1 MTLDWLNSKWM
12 EPFISLRALYQ
23 FGPNPIRTSKV
34 AKQVAKTLEEHG
46 WLSRVKQPVFLGSI
60 RQMKHGKLSERRT
73 FYASVLALQVG
84 DGAEDERINKAVS
97 NIERELFAQVS
108 GLEIFAERVGLS
120 LERLLAFSMAL
131 ENDLVKTYPATVNT
145 E

>member
-1 MTLDWLNSKWM
+1 
-12 EPFISLRALYQ
+12 
-23 FGPNPIRTSKV
+23 
-34 AKQVAKTLEEHG
+34 
-46 WLSRVKQPVFLGSI
+46 
-60 RQMKHGKLSERRT
+60 MKHGKLSERRT

-131 ENDLVKTYPATVNT
+131 ENDLVKCYQRDLDTLSEEEMELAQLVCSAIEDLWDSLAGHSVFTVAG
-145 E
+145 